1 MTATDFSL
9 ERGLPASLECERSI
23 LGAILLDN
31 ELQDEALSGLKC
43 DHFFLDAHRRIFQR
57 IADLA
62 QMGKPIDIVTLTNR
76 LLACKEL
83 EAVGGAG
90 YLASLTDGVPRR
102 SSVAHYVAVVRE
114 KAALRNIIHSGNGM
128 VAQALETGADLETVL
143 GGAEESLLNL
153 RSESQSVN
161 AVQHVKDFALDCCDQ
176 LMIRARSKTAAI
188 DFPIGIENVDVFTGG
203 IKRMTV
209 LAGRTGEGKSCV
221 ATQCLFANASKGTPA
236 ILFSPEMTRD
246 EVLMRMV
253 AQQSSIEAWK
263 FEKPWCMSGVE
274 REMVQDKFCELM
286 KLPIY
291 VDDTSTISAQE
302 IAARARL
309 AHRRDGVEICIV
321 DYVQLL
327 ESRGK
332 DPRAEVSSSS
342 KHLRVLGKNVMP
354 VLVLSQM
361 PRPQENLNKWPT
373 KYDLK
378 ESGSLENDAYK
389 VFIIRREVGEQNMPT
404 GVDHICVVK
413 NRGGRIG
420 IEPVSWSEENLTYG
434 PKI

>member
-1 MTATDFSL
+1 MIEENLD
-9 ERGLPASLECERSI
+9 RGLPRSEETERSI
-23 LGAILLDN
+23 LGCILLDN
-31 ELQDEALSGLKC
+31 ELQDEALSGLKS
-43 DHFFLDAHRRIFQR
+43 DHFFMDAHRRIFQR

-62 QMGKPIDIVTLTNR
+62 QMGQPIDIVTLTNR
-76 LLACKEL
+76 LIATKEL

-90 YLASLTDGVPRR
+90 YLSSLTDGVPRR
-102 SSVAHYVAVVRE
+102 ASLSHYVAI
-114 KAALRNIIHSGNGM
+114 LRDKHILRTIIHAGNGM
-128 VAQALETGADLETVL
+128 VAQSLEQSITAAEVIGN
-143 GGAEESLLNL
+143 AEESLLNL
-153 RSESQSVN
+153 QAEAQTINS
-161 AVQHVKDFALDCCDQ
+161 VQHVRDFALDACDQ
-176 LMIRARSKTAAI
+176 LMIRARNKSAAI
-188 DFPIGIENVDVFTGG
+188 DFPIGVENMDIFTGG

-209 LAGRTGEGKSCV
+209 LAGRTGEGKSCI
-221 ATQCLFANASKGTPA
+221 ATQCLYANASKGTPT

-253 AQQSSIEAWK
+253 AQQSSVSAWK
-263 FEKPWCMSGVE
+263 FEKPWCMTPVE
-274 REMVQDKFCELM
+274 RYFVQDKFAELM

-309 AHRRDGVEICIV
+309 AKRRNGVGLCIV

-342 KHLRVLGKNVMP
+342 KHLRVLGKTVMP
-354 VLVLSQM
+354 TLVLSQM
-361 PRPQENLNKWPT
+361 PRPQDNLNKWPT

-389 VFIIRREVGEQNMPT
+389 VFIIRREVGETNMPT
-404 GVDHICVVK
+404 GNDHICVVK

-420 IEPVSWSEENLTYG
+420 HEPVFWSEENLTYG